1 MVESP
6 TYYHSL
12 SPVLRS
18 LKEFD
23 MENFPLQ
30 AEVIYSKPAQEIPGY
45 LKDARFQTA
54 IVSSSKK
61 AKRTTD
67 ESQNNRREEG
77 DSSNNVEASEE
88 RDTEEFET
96 INTQSL
102 GSSCAIDLDRE
113 LDLDSLLGRS
123 TSSVSLSKFVD
134 TLPDFC
140 PEEKMNAKPE
150 QKEVHEEYKNT
161 DNCVFTCMAFIGG
174 VDPSEIEGAHPN
186 DNHIPENIEPQD
198 TDSQEKLGGRM
209 NVERFLEIF
218 NSSSQS
224 SLEASQCDALVH
236 ALKNRLAVIQGE

>member
-30 AEVIYSKPAQEIPGY
+30 AEVIYSKPAQEIAGY

-61 AKRTTD
+61 AKRTAD
-67 ESQNNRREEG
+67 ESQKDRREEEG
-77 DSSNNVEASEE
+77 DSSNNLEASEGS
-88 RDTEEFET
+88 DIEEFET
-96 INTQSL
+96 IDTQSL

-113 LDLDSLLGRS
+113 LYLDSLSRRS
-123 TSSVSLSKFVD
+123 SSSVSLSESVD
-134 TLPDFC
+134 TLPDFW
-140 PEEKMNAKPE
+140 PEE
-150 QKEVHEEYKNT
+150 VGEECINV
-161 DNCVFTCMAFIGG
+161 DNYIMPQFICKI
-174 VDPSEIEGAHPN
+174 DPSEIKGALP
-186 DNHIPENIEPQD
+186 DDKLEEKIDINHIPENIELSA
-198 TDSQEKLGGRM
+198 SQEKLGGRM

-218 NSSSQS
+218 NSSSRS
-224 SLEASQCDALVH
+224 SLEASQCDALVY